1 MKKSLIAL
9 AALAAVGVASAQSS
23 VSISGV
29 MDLGVR
35 NVSKV
40 APGAATTSTFQ
51 GNNNRINFSV
61 SEDLGGG
68 MRAIANVAM
77 RFEGSNG
84 GTEGSGARPLFQ
96 GETRV
101 GVSGGFGTVLL
112 GRGLTALQAP
122 NGGNADPWGV
132 TTVAGNVYAAG
143 FATDYAAGGEGRID
157 QGIFYTAPTISGF
170 TLSASFSPR
179 KLAAPAAAA
188 VADTATKQGSSAV
201 TAITSSKTH
210 YSLNALYAAGPLV
223 VGVGQEQNRVG
234 DTLTQLYGNYD
245 LGVARVFASTAKIE
259 GGSQADRDGVTFAA
273 SGAAVNHGAMGTA
286 AAGVAAG
293 RTINN
298 HTVGAII
305 PMGATSFR
313 VGYSIWNGNG
323 SVGAKDDTK
332 LGLGIR
338 HSLSKR
344 TYVYS
349 DLASQTRKNNT
360 GTRPDRDN
368 TTVRSFDVGVA
379 HSF

>member
-1 MKKSLIAL
+1 
-9 AALAAVGVASAQSS
+9 
-23 VSISGV
+23 
-29 MDLGVR
+29 MDVGVR
-35 NVSKV
+35 NLSKV

-61 SEDLGGG
+61 AEDLGGG

-77 RFEGSNG
+77 RFEGSTG
-84 GTEGSGARPLFQ
+84 LTEGSGARPLFQ

-122 NGGNADPWGV
+122 NGGNSDPWGV
-132 TTVAGNVYAAG
+132 TTVAGSVYAAG

-179 KLAAPAAAA
+179 KLGAPAVAA
-188 VADTATKQGSSAV
+188 VAATPATATAVETLGSNAV
-201 TAITSSKTH
+201 AAITSNKTH

-245 LGVARVFASTAKIE
+245 LGVARVFASTAKIK
-259 GGSQADRDGVTFAA
+259 GGTAAERTGITFAA
-273 SGAAVNHGAMGTA
+273 SAAGVNHGAMSA
-286 AAGVAAG
+286 AGGVAAG
-293 RTINN
+293 RTIDN
-298 HTVGAII
+298 HTIGAIV

-323 SVGAKDDTK
+323 SAGAKDDTK
-332 LGLGIR
+332 IGLGIR

-349 DLASQTRKNNT
+349 DVASQTRKNNT

-368 TTVRSFDVGVA
+368 TTLRSFDVGVA